1 VAISSIPEGG
11 FYVQV
16 QLYSEVSFSNITYD
30 NNNNILNE
38 ITYSNIYSAAVTS
51 LISVFLLNAVL
62 NVLVRS
68 GR

>member
-1 VAISSIPEGG
+1 MYRFNYIQK
-11 FYVQV
+11 F
-16 QLYSEVSFSNITYD
+16 SFSNITYD